1 LNKTETQLPETS
13 KNAEKNSPKAK
24 PRADIPSI
32 VLMVLT
38 AVLITIAG
46 IYYKQHPL
54 HILPLYVS
62 LVIGALQAKA
72 NRFASLM
79 GGINSVLYAIVY
91 FYLGL
96 YASALYAILFS
107 CPVQLVTFVRWNQKK
122 YGSSTVFRKMTSKQR
137 IVVSVSFVFSVAAVM
152 LVLNLLKSDYSF
164 IDSLSSLMG
173 ILISFLTMFAFI
185 EYTWLMLPSGIIGIF
200 LNIATMKAHPQQ
212 LTYLIFSFYS
222 LICVTRAFFMVLK
235 LYKEQQLKKDTE
247 KPAADLIKTE

>member
-1 LNKTETQLPETS
+1 M
-13 KNAEKNSPKAK
+13 A
-24 PRADIPSI
+24 I
-32 VLMVLT
+32 T

-72 NRFASLM
+72 NRFASLL
-79 GGINSVLYAIVY
+79 GGINSILYAIVY
-91 FYLGL
+91 LYLGL

-107 CPVQLVTFVRWNQKK
+107 CPVQLVTFVRWNQRK
-122 YGSSTVFRKMTSKQR
+122 YGSSTVFRKMTAMQR
-137 IVVSVSFVFSVAAVM
+137 IVVSAAFVASVAAVM

-185 EYTWLMLPSGIIGIF
+185 EYTWLMLPNGIIGII

-212 LTYLIFSFYS
+212 ITYLIFSIYS
-222 LICVTRAFFMVLK
+222 LICVIRGFFMVLR
-235 LYKEQQLKKDTE
+235 LYKEQQFEMIRNKATAEANITE
-247 KPAADLIKTE
+247 

>member
-1 LNKTETQLPETS
+1 LNKSEFQLPEIS
-13 KNAEKNSPKAK
+13 EIAEKNTSPAK

-32 VLMVLT
+32 VLMAIT

-72 NRFASLM
+72 NRFASLL
-79 GGINSVLYAIVY
+79 GGINSILYAIVY
-91 FYLGL
+91 LYLGL

-107 CPVQLVTFVRWNQKK
+107 CPVQLVTFVRWNQRK
-122 YGSSTVFRKMTSKQR
+122 YGSSTVFRKMTAMQR
-137 IVVSVSFVFSVAAVM
+137 IVVSAAFVASVAAVM

-185 EYTWLMLPSGIIGIF
+185 EYTWLMLPNGIIGIF

-212 LTYLIFSFYS
+212 ITYLIFSIYS
-222 LICVTRAFFMVLK
+222 LICMTRGFFMVLR
-235 LYKEQQLKKDTE
+235 LYKEQQFE
-247 KPAADLIKTE
+247 KTRNNTSADVNAAE

>member
-1 LNKTETQLPETS
+1 LNKSESQLPEISET
-13 KNAEKNSPKAK
+13 AEKNTPPAK

-32 VLMVLT
+32 VLMAIT

-72 NRFASLM
+72 NRFASLL
-79 GGINSVLYAIVY
+79 GGINSILYAIVY
-91 FYLGL
+91 LYLGL

-107 CPVQLVTFVRWNQKK
+107 CPVQLVTFVRWNQRK
-122 YGSSTVFRKMTSKQR
+122 YGSSTVFRKMTAMQR
-137 IVVSVSFVFSVAAVM
+137 IVVSAAFVASVAAVM

-185 EYTWLMLPSGIIGIF
+185 EYTWLMLPNGIIGII

-212 LTYLIFSFYS
+212 ITYLIFSIYS
-222 LICVTRAFFMVLK
+222 LICVIRGFFMVLR
-235 LYKEQQLKKDTE
+235 LYKEQQFEMIRNKATAEANITE
-247 KPAADLIKTE
+247 

>member
-1 LNKTETQLPETS
+1 MNKSEFQLPEIS
-13 KNAEKNSPKAK
+13 EIAEKNTSPAK

-32 VLMVLT
+32 VLMAIT

-72 NRFASLM
+72 NRFASLL
-79 GGINSVLYAIVY
+79 GGINSILYAIVY
-91 FYLGL
+91 LYLGL

-107 CPVQLVTFVRWNQKK
+107 CPVQLVTFVRWNQRK
-122 YGSSTVFRKMTSKQR
+122 YGSSTVFRKMTAMQR
-137 IVVSVSFVFSVAAVM
+137 IVVSAAFVASVAAVM

-185 EYTWLMLPSGIIGIF
+185 EYTWLMLPNGIIGIF

-212 LTYLIFSFYS
+212 ITYLIFSIYS
-222 LICVTRAFFMVLK
+222 LICMTRGFFMVLR
-235 LYKEQQLKKDTE
+235 LYKEQQFE
-247 KPAADLIKTE
+247 KTRNNTSADVNAAE